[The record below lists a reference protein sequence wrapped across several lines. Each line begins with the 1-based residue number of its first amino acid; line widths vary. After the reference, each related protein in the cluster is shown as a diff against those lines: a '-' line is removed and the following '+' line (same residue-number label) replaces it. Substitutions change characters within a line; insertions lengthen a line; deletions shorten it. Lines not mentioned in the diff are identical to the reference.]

1 MYRNQFHAAIAA
13 ISVVTAIYGAAPM
26 YAQGQQQNVVKLKAD
41 AQKVVSIISGD
52 KAKTQTYCRVLE
64 LNDELDQID
73 EQKDRK
79 QAEDLSKKVGEL
91 EETLG
96 PEYLALAANLE
107 DVEPISR
114 LGQEVSSIIEN
125 LDKTCE
131 H

>member
-52 KAKTQTYCRVLE
+52 NCRVLE

-79 QAEDLSKKVGEL
+79 KAEDLSKKIGEL

-96 PEYLALAANLE
+96 PEYLALAANLQ
-107 DVEPISR
+107 DMDPTSR
-114 LGQEVSSIIEN
+114 EGQEIASIIEN
-125 LDKTCE
+125 LDKTCK